1 MIRRPPRS
9 TRTDT
14 LFPYTTLF
22 RSYVRQ
28 QEPLG
33 LGHAIWCAR
42 DIVGDEPFAIF
53 LPDEFMHGSPGCMKQ
68 MVDAY
73 ARVGGNVIS
82 VLEVPRERVSSYGV
96 IAPGARDG
104 ALPDVTALVQKPAV
118 AAARANLII

>member
-22 RSYVRQ
+22 RS
-28 QEPLG
+28 
-33 LGHAIWCAR
+33 
-42 DIVGDEPFAIF
+42 IVGDEPFAIF

-73 ARVGGNVIS
+73 ARVGGTLIS
-82 VLEVPRERVSSYGV
+82 VLEIPREQVSAYGV
-96 IAPGARDG
+96 IEPGKADG
-104 ALPDVTALVQKPAV
+104 TLTEVVGLVEKPAV
-118 AAARANLII
+118 AAAPSNLIIPGR